1 MSRKALAWTIIG
13 VMFAVL
19 VVILVVNADGLTGD
33 SANYAWEERVVEGEG
48 EAKIV
53 QLFVDGVISESPGFG
68 SSFSS
73 PEFLEQLDQALED
86 DDVKGV
92 VIRVNS
98 PGGEVVA
105 SDEIHNKILAFKEK
119 GKKVVV
125 SMGAMAASGGYY
137 ISAPADYI
145 FANPATLTGSLGVIF
160 SLPNYEKLADWA
172 GYKQTVIKSG
182 AFKDIGSP
190 LREMTPEEQAV
201 FARLVDESYQRFV
214 DVIAN
219 GRKIPREQV
228 LKIADG
234 RIYSGEQAKE
244 LKLIDEFGSLEDAT
258 RYIIKASGLEDARIV
273 RYEIP
278 ESLTSM
284 LLGDMSAET
293 GQTMASV
300 VDKVVPQLSQKS
312 GLFYLYQP

>member
-1 MSRKALAWTIIG
+1 MSRKGWAWTIIG

-19 VVILVVNADGLTGD
+19 VVVLVVNADDLTD
-33 SANYAWEERVVEGEG
+33 ESANRVWEEKEVEGKG

-53 QLFVDGVISESPGFG
+53 QLFVDGTIAESAGFG
-68 SSFSS
+68 SSFNS
-73 PEFLEQLDQALED
+73 PDFLEQLDQALED

-92 VIRVNS
+92 VLRVNS

-105 SDEIHNKILAFKEK
+105 SDEIHNKILEMKKK
-119 GKKVVV
+119 GKKVIV

-145 FANPATLTGSLGVIF
+145 FANPSTLTGSLGVIF
-160 SLPNYEKLADWA
+160 SIPNYEELADWA
-172 GYKQTVIKSG
+172 GYKENVIKSG
-182 AFKDIGSP
+182 AFKDIGNP
-190 LREMTPEEQAV
+190 LREMTPAEQQV
-201 FARLVDESYQRFV
+201 FTQLVDESYQQFV

-234 RIYSGEQAKE
+234 RIYSGKQAKA

-258 RYIIKASGLEDARIV
+258 RYAVKASGLTEARIV
-273 RYEIP
+273 RYEVP
-278 ESLTSM
+278 GSLTSI
-284 LLGDMSAET
+284 LLGGMSAQTET
-293 GQTMASV
+293 SVASV
-300 VDKVVPQLSQKS
+300 VEKVVPHLSQKT
-312 GLFYLYQP
+312 GLYYMYQP